1 MQKRPI
7 LMSGRVR
14 ARNPGCPESVKAI
27 AQSVAR
33 HFQGG
38 TFSLPRKAIVF
49 AGRSG
54 STRKARTK
62 KNAGHDREK
71 QKTSWV

>member
-1 MQKRPI
+1 MQRRPI

-14 ARNPGCPESVKAI
+14 ARNPGCPESAEAI

-38 TFSLPRKAIVF
+38 TFSLSLKAGGRFRGAQRKHSQ
-49 AGRSG
+49 G
-54 STRKARTK
+54 T
-62 KNAGHDREK
+62 
-71 QKTSWV
+71 